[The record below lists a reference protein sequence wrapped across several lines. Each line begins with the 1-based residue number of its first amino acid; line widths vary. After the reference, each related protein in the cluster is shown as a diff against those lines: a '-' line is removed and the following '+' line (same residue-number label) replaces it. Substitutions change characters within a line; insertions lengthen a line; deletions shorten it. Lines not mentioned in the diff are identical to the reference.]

1 MFYNDIKAILPN
13 FQFEGR
19 YHNGVELTSGNVNGT
34 YRLEY
39 RMPDGGHKLYTLQH
53 INPYVFKDAPSMMD
67 NIVRVTTHIKE
78 KMRAEGLNP
87 DRKVLELIRCKK
99 GNFLFQDEDG
109 DYWRAYGFIENADA
123 LDKVHSFAQM
133 REVGRGFGDFQR
145 YLSDFDAA
153 SLHETIPHFH
163 HTTKRFYAFVRAL
176 DEDVAG
182 RAALIEE
189 EIDEIFARRKM
200 MCKIVKLLED
210 GALPVRVTHNDTK
223 ANNVLLDS
231 ETGRA
236 LCVIDLDT
244 VMPGSS
250 LYDYGDAIRYGA
262 STAAEDEEDISLI
275 HLNLDMAEAFTR
287 GFIEGT
293 NGFLDK
299 EELLM
304 LPLGA
309 KVMTAELA
317 MRFLTDYLNG
327 DKYFRV
333 RSPEHNLVRTRAQ
346 LALLKDIEKN
356 EQALYDIV
364 RRTVK

>member
-1 MFYNDIKAILPN
+1 MLYNDLKLILPQ

-19 YHNGVELTSGNVNGT
+19 FRNGVELTSGNVNGT

-39 RMPDGGHKLYTLQH
+39 VTPNGEHKLYTLQR
-53 INPYVFKDAPSMMD
+53 INPYVFKDAPKMME
-67 NIVRVTTHIKE
+67 NILRVTSHIKD
-78 KMRAEGLNP
+78 KMREENLDP
-87 DRKVLELIRCKK
+87 DRKVLELVRCKR
-99 GNFLFQDEDG
+99 GNYLFQDEEG
-109 DYWRAYGFIENADA
+109 VYWRAYGFIENADA
-123 LDKVHSFAQM
+123 LDKVHSTGQM
-133 REVGRGFGDFQR
+133 EEVGRGFGDFQR

-153 SLHETIPHFH
+153 SLHETIPFFH

-176 DEDVAG
+176 EEDIAG
-182 RAALIEE
+182 RADLVEE
-189 EIDEIFARRKM
+189 ESDEIFARRKM
-200 MCKIVKLLED
+200 MGKIVKLLES
-210 GALPVRVTHNDTK
+210 GALPTRVTHNDTK

-231 ETGRA
+231 KTGRA

-262 STAAEDEEDISLI
+262 STAAEDEEDVSLI
-275 HLNLDMAEAFTR
+275 RLNLAMAEAFTK
-287 GFIEGT
+287 GFVEASS
-293 NGFLDK
+293 GFLGKD
-299 EELLM
+299 ELLM

-309 KVMTAELA
+309 KVMTAELS

-346 LALLKDIEKN
+346 LTLLKDIEKN
-356 EQALYDIV
+356 EQALHDIV
-364 RRTVK
+364 RKMVK

>member
-1 MFYNDIKAILPN
+1 
-13 FQFEGR
+13 
-19 YHNGVELTSGNVNGT
+19 
-34 YRLEY
+34 
-39 RMPDGGHKLYTLQH
+39 
-53 INPYVFKDAPSMMD
+53 MMD

-78 KMRAEGLNP
+78 KMRAEGLDP

-182 RAALIEE
+182 RATLIEK

-200 MCKIVKLLED
+200 MGKIVKLLED